1 VSWALE
7 PEGGKVIELQPPN
20 SKLQINT
27 NYSAT
32 LFLSLHRASPLPSPK
47 RLRAGRPQRKAEGE
61 GFGNQNIMVSYVKWI
76 SSSKQSLWRTI
87 GLFFILMGPGIIT
100 SNVDNDA
107 GGITTYSLAGAE
119 YGLKLVWSLIP
130 IMIALIVIQEMCARM
145 GVVTGKGLSD
155 LIREKFG
162 AKITFY
168 LVIGVFL
175 TNMGNVLSEF
185 AGVAAG
191 WEVFGVNK
199 FISVPISAFLV
210 WLMVVKGSYKS
221 VEKVFLIACVFY
233 ISYIITGV
241 IVKPDW
247 GNVFDQFLHP
257 RLSFQPSEMT
267 MLIGI
272 VGTTIA
278 PWMQFYLQA
287 SIVEKGIKTEDYK
300 FARFDVVFGAIAV
313 HIVAFFIILV
323 CAETLFKHGV
333 KIETAKD
340 AALSLAPLAG
350 KYCTYLFAFGL
361 INASLFA
368 ASILP
373 LSTTYLICEGLGWE
387 AGIDKKFIEAPQF
400 YGFYSLIIFLGAGI
414 ILYPSFPLIP
424 IMYFSQVLNGMVL
437 PFILIFMLLLI
448 NDKKLMMNYTNGP
461 VFNII
466 AWVTSIVMIAL
477 TLLLIIQML

>member
-1 VSWALE
+1 MTDY
-7 PEGGKVIELQPPN
+7 GKWV
-20 SKLQINT
+20 
-27 NYSAT
+27 
-32 LFLSLHRASPLPSPK
+32 
-47 RLRAGRPQRKAEGE
+47 
-61 GFGNQNIMVSYVKWI
+61 
-76 SSSKQSLWRTI
+76 SSSRHSLWRTV
-87 GLFFILMGPGIIT
+87 GLFFMLMGPGIIT

-107 GGITTYSLAGAE
+107 GGITTYSLAGAQF
-119 YGLKLVWSLIP
+119 GLKLIWSLIP

-168 LVIGVFL
+168 LMIGVFL
-175 TNMGNVLSEF
+175 TNMGNALSNF

-191 WEVFGVNK
+191 MEIFGVDK
-199 FISVPISAFLV
+199 FISVPLSAFLV
-210 WLMVVKGSYKS
+210 WWMVVKGTYRF
-221 VEKVFLIACVFY
+221 VEKAFLVACVFY
-233 ISYIITGV
+233 ISYIITGI

-247 GNVFDQFLHP
+247 GHVFEQFMHP
-257 RLSFQPSEMT
+257 QLSFQPSEMT
-267 MLIGI
+267 MLIGL

-287 SIVEKGIKTEDYK
+287 SIVEKGIKIEEYK
-300 FARFDVVFGAIAV
+300 FARFDVVMGSVIV

-333 KIETAKD
+333 RIETAKD

-361 INASLFA
+361 VNASLFA

-387 AGIDKKFIEAPQF
+387 AGLDKKFAEAPQF
-400 YGFYSLIIFLGAGI
+400 YGFYSLMIFLGAGI
-414 ILYPSFPLIP
+414 ILYPNFPLIP
-424 IMYFSQVLNGMVL
+424 IMYFSQVINGMVL
-437 PFILIFMLLLI
+437 PFVLIFMLLLI
-448 NDKKLMMNYTNGP
+448 NDKKLMMGYTNGP
-461 VFNII
+461 IFNTI
-466 AWVTSIVMIAL
+466 ALLTTIVMIGF
-477 TLLLIIQML
+477 TLLLLVRMI

>member
-1 VSWALE
+1 VDRE
-7 PEGGKVIELQPPN
+7 
-20 SKLQINT
+20 
-27 NYSAT
+27 
-32 LFLSLHRASPLPSPK
+32 
-47 RLRAGRPQRKAEGE
+47 KA
-61 GFGNQNIMVSYVKWI
+61 MADYKKWV
-76 SSSKQSLWRTI
+76 SSSRYSLWRTA

-107 GGITTYSLAGAE
+107 GGITTYSLAGAQF
-119 YGLKLVWSLIP
+119 GLKLVWSLIP

-162 AKITFY
+162 ARITFY
-168 LVIGVFL
+168 LMIGMFL

-191 WEVFGVNK
+191 MEVFGVNK
-199 FISVPISAFLV
+199 FISVPVSAFLV
-210 WLMVVKGSYKS
+210 WWMVVKGTYKS
-221 VEKVFLIACVFY
+221 VEKAFLVACVFY
-233 ISYIITGV
+233 LSYIVTGV

-247 GNVFDQFLHP
+247 NQVAQQFLHP
-257 RLSFQPSEMT
+257 RLSLHPSEMT
-267 MLIGI
+267 MVIGL

-300 FARFDVVFGAIAV
+300 FARFDVVMGSVIV

-323 CAETLFKHGV
+323 CAETLFKNG
-333 KIETAKD
+333 IRIDTAKD
-340 AALSLAPLAG
+340 AALSLKPLAG
-350 KYCTYLFAFGL
+350 RYCTYLFAFGL
-361 INASLFA
+361 VNASLFA

-387 AGIDKKFIEAPQF
+387 VGIDKKFVEAPQF
-400 YGFYSLIIFLGAGI
+400 YGFYSLMIFLGAGV
-414 ILYPSFPLIP
+414 ILYPDLPLIP

-437 PFILIFMLLLI
+437 PFVLIFMLLLI
-448 NDKKLMMNYTNGP
+448 NDRKLMMDHHNGLA
-461 VFNII
+461 FNII
-466 AWVTSIVMIAL
+466 AWMT
-477 TLLLIIQML
+477 TLLLIAFTLLLLIQMI

>member
-1 VSWALE
+1 VDKEITMADY
-7 PEGGKVIELQPPN
+7 
-20 SKLQINT
+20 T
-27 NYSAT
+27 
-32 LFLSLHRASPLPSPK
+32 R
-47 RLRAGRPQRKAEGE
+47 
-61 GFGNQNIMVSYVKWI
+61 WI
-76 SSSKQSLWRTI
+76 SSSKRSLWRTV

-107 GGITTYSLAGAE
+107 GGITTYSLAGAQF
-119 YGLKLVWSLIP
+119 GLKLIWSLIP

-168 LVIGVFL
+168 LMIGMFL
-175 TNMGNVLSEF
+175 TNMGNAISNF

-191 WEVFGVNK
+191 MEIFGVDK
-199 FISVPISAFLV
+199 FISIPLSAFLV
-210 WLMVVKGSYKS
+210 WWMVVKGTYKS
-221 VEKVFLIACVFY
+221 VEKAFLVACVFY

-247 GNVFDQFLHP
+247 DQVVEQFLNP
-257 RLSFQPSEMT
+257 QLSLQPSEMA
-267 MLIGI
+267 MVIGL

-287 SIVEKGIKTEDYK
+287 SIVEKGIKIEEYK
-300 FARFDVVFGAIAV
+300 FARFDVVMGSVAV

-323 CAETLFKHGV
+323 CAETLFKTGV
-333 KIETAKD
+333 RIETAKD

-361 INASLFA
+361 VNASLFA

-387 AGIDKKFIEAPQF
+387 VGIDKKFVEAPQF
-400 YGFYSLIIFLGAGI
+400 YGIYSLIIFLGAGI
-414 ILYPSFPLIP
+414 ILYPDVPLIP
-424 IMYFSQVLNGMVL
+424 IMYFSQVINGMVL
-437 PFILIFMLLLI
+437 PFILIFILLLI
-448 NDKKLMMNYTNGP
+448 NDKKLMMQHTNGP
-461 VFNII
+461 IFNII
-466 AWVTSIVMIAL
+466 AWVTTIVLIGFTLILFFQMI
-477 TLLLIIQML
+477 

>member
-1 VSWALE
+1 MADY
-7 PEGGKVIELQPPN
+7 K
-20 SKLQINT
+20 
-27 NYSAT
+27 
-32 LFLSLHRASPLPSPK
+32 
-47 RLRAGRPQRKAEGE
+47 
-61 GFGNQNIMVSYVKWI
+61 KWV
-76 SSSKQSLWRTI
+76 SSSKHSLWRTV

-107 GGITTYSLAGAE
+107 GGITTYSLAGAQF
-119 YGLKLVWSLIP
+119 GLKLIWSLIP

-168 LVIGVFL
+168 LMIGVFL
-175 TNMGNVLSEF
+175 TNMGNVFSEF
-185 AGVAAG
+185 AGLAAG
-191 WEVFGVNK
+191 MEIFGVNK
-199 FISVPISAFLV
+199 FISVPIGAFLV
-210 WLMVVKGSYKS
+210 WWMVVKGTYKS
-221 VEKVFLIACVFY
+221 VEKAFLVACVFY
-233 ISYIITGV
+233 VSYIITGI

-247 GNVFDQFLHP
+247 EHVFSQFAHPQLSLH
-257 RLSFQPSEMT
+257 PSEMT
-267 MLIGI
+267 MLIGV

-287 SIVEKGIKTEDYK
+287 SIVEKGIKIEEYK
-300 FARFDVVFGAIAV
+300 FARFDVVMGAIVV

-323 CAETLFKHGV
+323 CAETLFKSGV
-333 KIETAKD
+333 RIETVKD
-340 AALSLAPLAG
+340 AALSLKPLAG

-361 INASLFA
+361 VNASLFA

-387 AGIDKKFIEAPQF
+387 VGIDKKFVEAPQF

-414 ILYPSFPLIP
+414 VLYPNFPLIP
-424 IMYFSQVLNGMVL
+424 IMYFSQVINGMVL

-448 NDKKLMMNYTNGP
+448 NDKKLMAEHTNGP
-461 VFNII
+461 LFNTI
-466 AWVTSIVMIAL
+466 AWATTIVMIGF
-477 TLLLIIQML
+477 TLLLLVRTI

>member
-1 VSWALE
+1 MAD
-7 PEGGKVIELQPPN
+7 
-20 SKLQINT
+20 
-27 NYSAT
+27 Y
-32 LFLSLHRASPLPSPK
+32 
-47 RLRAGRPQRKAEGE
+47 RKW
-61 GFGNQNIMVSYVKWI
+61 V
-76 SSSKQSLWRTI
+76 SSSRRSLWRTI

-107 GGITTYSLAGAE
+107 GGITTYSLAGAQ
-119 YGLKLVWSLIP
+119 YGLKLIWSLIP

-191 WEVFGVNK
+191 WEIFGVNK

-221 VEKVFLIACVFY
+221 VEKVFLVACVFY
-233 ISYIITGV
+233 ISYIVTGI
-241 IVKPDW
+241 IVKPNWDV
-247 GNVFDQFLHP
+247 VFEQFLHP
-257 RLSFQPSEMT
+257 QLSLQPSEMT

-300 FARFDVVFGAIAV
+300 FARFDVVMGAIAV

-333 KIETAKD
+333 RIETAKD

-387 AGIDKKFIEAPQF
+387 AGIDKKFVEAPQF

-414 ILYPSFPLIP
+414 ILYPKFPLIP

-437 PFILIFMLLLI
+437 PFVLIFMLLLI

-461 VFNII
+461 IFNVI
-466 AWVTSIVMIAL
+466 AWVTSMLMIAL
-477 TLLLIIQML
+477 TLLLIIRTF

>member
-1 VSWALE
+1 
-7 PEGGKVIELQPPN
+7 
-20 SKLQINT
+20 
-27 NYSAT
+27 
-32 LFLSLHRASPLPSPK
+32 
-47 RLRAGRPQRKAEGE
+47 
-61 GFGNQNIMVSYVKWI
+61 
-76 SSSKQSLWRTI
+76 
-87 GLFFILMGPGIIT
+87 MGPGIIT

-119 YGLKLVWSLIP
+119 FGLKLIWSLIP

-168 LVIGVFL
+168 LIIGMFL

-191 WEVFGVNK
+191 MEVFGVNK
-199 FISVPISAFLV
+199 FISVPVSAFLV
-210 WLMVVKGSYKS
+210 WWMVVKGTYRF
-221 VEKVFLIACVFY
+221 VEKAFLIACVFY
-233 ISYIITGV
+233 ISYIITGI
-241 IVKPDW
+241 IVRPDW
-247 GNVFDQFLHP
+247 GHVSGQFLHP
-257 RLSFQPSEMT
+257 QFNLQPSEMT
-267 MLIGI
+267 MLIGL

-287 SIVEKGIKTEDYK
+287 SIVEKGLKIEEYK
-300 FARFDVVFGAIAV
+300 FARFDVVMGSIIV

-323 CAETLFKHGV
+323 CAETLFKSGV
-333 KIETAKD
+333 RIETAKD
-340 AALSLAPLAG
+340 AALSLKPLAG
-350 KYCTYLFAFGL
+350 KNCTYLFAFGL
-361 INASLFA
+361 VNASLFA

-387 AGIDKKFIEAPQF
+387 AGIDKKFEEAPQF

-414 ILYPSFPLIP
+414 ILYPNVPLIP
-424 IMYFSQVLNGMVL
+424 IMYFSQVVNGMVL
-437 PFILIFMLLLI
+437 PFVLIFMLFLI

-461 VFNII
+461 IFNVI

-477 TLLLIIQML
+477 TLLLLYKLF

>member
-1 VSWALE
+1 LE
-7 PEGGKVIELQPPN
+7 FDDWVI
-20 SKLQINT
+20 
-27 NYSAT
+27 AC
-32 LFLSLHRASPLPSPK
+32 LP
-47 RLRAGRPQRKAEGE
+47 AGREFLANGLKVMADYKRW
-61 GFGNQNIMVSYVKWI
+61 V
-76 SSSKQSLWRTI
+76 SSSKGSLWRTI

-119 YGLKLVWSLIP
+119 YGLKLIWSLVP
-130 IMIALIVIQEMCARM
+130 IMIALIVVQEMGARM

-199 FISVPISAFLV
+199 FISIPISAFLV

-221 VEKVFLIACVFY
+221 VEKVFLVACLFY
-233 ISYIITGV
+233 ISYIITGI

-247 GNVFDQFLHP
+247 GNVFEQFLHP
-257 RLSFQPSEMT
+257 QLSLQPRETT
-267 MLIGI
+267 MVIGL

-287 SIVEKGIKTEDYK
+287 SIVEKGIITEDYK
-300 FARFDVVFGAIAV
+300 FARFDVVLGAVMV
-313 HIVAFFIILV
+313 HVVAFFIILV
-323 CAETLFKHGV
+323 CAETLFKNGV
-333 KIETAKD
+333 RIETAKD

-387 AGIDKKFIEAPQF
+387 VGIDKKFVEAPQF
-400 YGFYSLIIFLGAGI
+400 YGFYSIIILLGAGI
-414 ILYPSFPLIP
+414 ILFPNFPLIP

-448 NDKKLMMNYTNGP
+448 NDKKLMGDHTNGA
-461 VFNII
+461 VFNTI
-466 AWVTSIVMIAL
+466 AWVTSIVLIAL
-477 TLLLIIQML
+477 TLLLIIRMF

>member
-1 VSWALE
+1 MA
-7 PEGGKVIELQPPN
+7 
-20 SKLQINT
+20 
-27 NYSAT
+27 NY
-32 LFLSLHRASPLPSPK
+32 
-47 RLRAGRPQRKAEGE
+47 
-61 GFGNQNIMVSYVKWI
+61 IKWV
-76 SSSKQSLWRTI
+76 SSSRRSLWRTI

-119 YGLKLVWSLIP
+119 YGLKLIWSLIP
-130 IMIALIVIQEMCARM
+130 IMIALIVIQEMGARM

-168 LVIGVFL
+168 LIIGLFL

-191 WEVFGVNK
+191 MEVFGVNK
-199 FISVPISAFLV
+199 FISVPASAFLV
-210 WLMVVKGSYKS
+210 WWMVVKGTYKS
-221 VEKVFLIACVFY
+221 VEKAFLIACVFY
-233 ISYIITGV
+233 ISYIVTGI

-247 GNVFDQFLHP
+247 GSVFEQFLHP
-257 RLSFQPSEMT
+257 QLSLDPPETT
-267 MLIGI
+267 MVIGL

-287 SIVEKGIKTEDYK
+287 SIVEKGIKIEDYK
-300 FARFDVVFGAIAV
+300 FARSDVVLGSVIV
-313 HIVAFFIILV
+313 NIVAFFIILV

-333 KIETAKD
+333 RIETAKD

-361 INASLFA
+361 VNASLFA

-387 AGIDKKFIEAPQF
+387 AGLDKKFVEAPQF

-414 ILYPSFPLIP
+414 ILYPNFPLIP
-424 IMYFSQVLNGMVL
+424 IMYFSQVINGMVL
-437 PFILIFMLLLI
+437 PFVLIFMLLLI
-448 NDKKLMMNYTNGP
+448 NDKKLMMEYVNGP
-461 VFNII
+461 IFNTI
-466 AWVTSIVMIAL
+466 AWVISMVMIAL
-477 TLLLIIQML
+477 TLLLIIRMF